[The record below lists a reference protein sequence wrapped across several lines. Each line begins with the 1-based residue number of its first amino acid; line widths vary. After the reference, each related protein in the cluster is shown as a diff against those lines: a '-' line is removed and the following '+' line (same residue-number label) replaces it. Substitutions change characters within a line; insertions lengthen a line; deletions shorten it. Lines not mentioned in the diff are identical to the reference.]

1 MTEEKIVF
9 EDEFNIYGILK
20 NLWKNKILVVIIVSV
35 FAVTSIIYSLVVD
48 HEYEVITT
56 IQPADASDETS
67 IKGSSPVMGF
77 ALTGYSHL
85 PVINS
90 IMITLKSAS
99 FLEIIYEKYKDDER
113 VYGTLMKEIDESD
126 DPQEFKDQLK
136 RYDGVKKLQKTIRTA
151 VNSDHNTILISV
163 KLQDK
168 YKAYELMN
176 YLLDLLRD
184 TIRKQ
189 NIDILESDIK
199 FYQELM
205 DKATDPRIQQI
216 LDRKLTSKLEK
227 KFILSSNLFTIVD
240 KPVIPAKRVFPK
252 RSMIVILTTF
262 AGGLFAVMLITVKP
276 VALKV
281 YKVLKDTE

>member
-90 IMITLKSAS
+90 IMITLKSDS
-99 FLEIIYEKYKDDER
+99 FLEMIYEKYKDDES
-113 VYGTLMKEIDESD
+113 VYGDIMKKIDAGD
-126 DPQEFKDQLK
+126 DTPEFKDQMK

-163 KLQDK
+163 KLKDK
-168 YKAYELMN
+168 YKAYEIMN
-176 YLLDLLRD
+176 FLLDLLRD